1 MAGIDIAK
9 KIAGGLANASKAVG
23 GSGGTVEIKRLV
35 EDPTSTPW
43 EPIAPTETWAELK
56 DCIFKAVNVDQLGGE
71 LIQLGD
77 IEFTATASE
86 VVNVGDVLRREG
98 VDYTVKTVSVVAPRD
113 IVLLYKGTAR
123 AM

>member
-9 KIAGGLANASKAVG
+9 KVAAGLANASKAVG
-23 GSGGTVEIKRLV
+23 GTGGTVEIKRLLG
-35 EDPTSTPW
+35 DATANPW
-43 EPIAPTETWAELK
+43 EPVAPLETWVELK
-56 DCIFKAVNVDQLGGE
+56 DCIFKTVNIDQVSGG

-77 IEFTATASE
+77 IEFTSTATEA
-86 VVNVGDVLRREG
+86 VNVGDVLRREG